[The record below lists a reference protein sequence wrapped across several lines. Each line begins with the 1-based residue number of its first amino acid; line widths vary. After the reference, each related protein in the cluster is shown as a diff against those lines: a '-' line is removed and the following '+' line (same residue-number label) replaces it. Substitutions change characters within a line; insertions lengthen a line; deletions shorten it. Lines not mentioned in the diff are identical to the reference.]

1 MKNPVNIIKAMLRD
15 IEKLDPS
22 LFVYA
27 HLERPWIEVSVS
39 KFEFYMH
46 DEEFKKICIKWRTI
60 INKMGLKVVFVC
72 GWLPKE
78 EVLVQLAEQNNLI
91 I

>member
-1 MKNPVNIIKAMLRD
+1 MIREIQAMD
-15 IEKLDPS
+15 DE

-27 HLERPWIEVSVS
+27 HLDQPWIEVSVS

-46 DEEFKKICIKWRTI
+46 NEEFKKTCVKWRTI
-60 INKMGLKVVFVC
+60 LNKMGLKVVFVC
-72 GWLPKE
+72 GWVPKE
-78 EVLVQLAEQNNLI
+78 EVLVKLAEQNNLI

>member
-1 MKNPVNIIKAMLRD
+1 MIREIQAMD
-15 IEKLDPS
+15 DE

-27 HLERPWIEVSVS
+27 HFENAWLEVSVS

-46 DEEFKKICIKWRTI
+46 NEEFKKTCVKWRTI
-60 INKMGLKVVFVC
+60 LNKMRLKVVFVC